1 MDTQNRI
8 ENLLEL
14 FREAQSNGYIDTD
27 IYYMDE
33 FEDIQQ
39 LTGYNT
45 WEVARSIHHGDFNP
59 YHNYFKVDVYGHF
72 YSYSDMEVLEDL
84 EGIEDELKE
93 FLEEIN
99 NL

>member
-14 FREAQSNGYIDTD
+14 FREAQSNGYIDD
-27 IYYMDE
+27 NIYYMDD
-33 FEDIQQ
+33 FEDIQE
-39 LTGYNT
+39 LTGYDT

-59 YHNYFKVDVYGHF
+59 YHQYFEIDVYGHF
-72 YSYSDMEVLEDL
+72 YSYNEMELLKRL
-84 EGIEDELKE
+84 EGLEDELKE
-93 FLEEIN
+93 FLEEVN